1 MAKKTKKECSPE
13 ERLAAAR
20 VPKEEWPYEL
30 PEGWEWVRL
39 GELTDIVGGGTP
51 SSKVLEYYEGGE
63 IPWLTPADLS
73 NYQNQYISKGA
84 RNITHLGLEKSS
96 ARLLPE
102 GTVCLS
108 SRAPIGY
115 VVIASNPLS
124 TNQGFKSFLPSPWYL
139 SEYLYW
145 YLKGNTTLL
154 ESLASGTTF
163 LELSAKRAA
172 QIKMP
177 LPPLETQKR
186 IVDHIESLF
195 AKLDQAKEKA
205 QQALATSETRKAAIL
220 HQAFTGQLTAHWR
233 EKNGVGMETWKTV
246 KLQDVCEKIVCGK
259 TPTEFISPEGE
270 IPFLKVY
277 NIVDNTLDF
286 ESKPQFI
293 PREVHEGKLKSSI
306 LKPHDVIM
314 NIVGPP
320 LRKIAIIPDT
330 YSEWNMNQAIVRFR
344 PQKELNYQFLYY
356 ALIYP
361 KTLDDVILE
370 TKGVVGQANI
380 SLTQSRNLIIKLPTD
395 SEQVKIVELIKNL
408 YLKIEKEQDYIKKVL
423 LRIERIRESI
433 LHQAFVGRLT
443 RKGV

>member
-1 MAKKTKKECSPE
+1 MAKKQKKELTPE

-39 GELTDIVGGGTP
+39 EGVNQYKSCSIDPKKFPDEIFELYSVPSSADNYPEIIEGSEIGSSKQAVQEGDVLLCKINPRINRVWKVSQYTDHPLLASSEWIVVRNDQINSNYLMRYFQSDVFRKYMLSNVSGVGG
-51 SSKVLEYYEGGE
+51 SLM
-63 IPWLTPADLS
+63 
-73 NYQNQYISKGA
+73 
-84 RNITHLGLEKSS
+84 
-96 ARLLPE
+96 
-102 GTVCLS
+102 
-108 SRAPIGY
+108 RAQPKFVKTY
-115 VVIASNPLS
+115 PV
-124 TNQGFKSFLPSPWYL
+124 
-139 SEYLYW
+139 
-145 YLKGNTTLL
+145 
-154 ESLASGTTF
+154 
-163 LELSAKRAA
+163 
-172 QIKMP
+172 P
-177 LPPLETQKR
+177 LPPLETQQR

-205 QQALATSETRKAAIL
+205 QQALATAETRKAAIL